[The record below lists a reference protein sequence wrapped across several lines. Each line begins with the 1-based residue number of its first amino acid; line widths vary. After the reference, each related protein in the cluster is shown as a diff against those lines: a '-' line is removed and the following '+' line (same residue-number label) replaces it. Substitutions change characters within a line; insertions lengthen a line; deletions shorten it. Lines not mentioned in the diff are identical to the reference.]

1 MDGGRIPRRGPAGTG
16 GERAILRDLP
26 GVSRIR
32 FHGPEVGVVFALSI
46 GFPSVVWGQ
55 WHGEMPTV
63 GVAVWFSRG
72 VGYAPRDSYVYTR
85 AGA

>member
-1 MDGGRIPRRGPAGTG
+1 MGVESRGEGRRVPGGK
-16 GERAILRDLP
+16 RAVLRDLP
-26 GVSRIR
+26 GVSRIH
-32 FHGPEVGVVFALSI
+32 FHRPEVGVVFALTI

-72 VGYAPRDSYVYTR
+72 IGYAPRVAYVYTR
-85 AGA
+85 AGV